1 MAIIMSTPLACLSLY
16 SVLVCGLASA
26 MAAAAIQKIR
36 VVTFSAPAMS
46 LGFVPSDPIMESEE
60 KVILA
65 GVPSLPLSMSN
76 GGIAKRSRNHH
87 GCAKLR
93 L

>member
-1 MAIIMSTPLACLSLY
+1 
-16 SVLVCGLASA
+16 
-26 MAAAAIQKIR
+26 MAAAVMQKIS
-36 VVTFSAPAMS
+36 VVSFSAPAMS
-46 LGFVPSDPIMESEE
+46 LGFVPSDPMMESEE
-60 KVILA
+60 KVMLA
-65 GVPSLPLSMSN
+65 GEPSFPLNMSN